1 MLAMLRGIVFEGVSR
16 RTFYGWIILPV
27 GAIAMFGTG
36 PGQSHLIGLF
46 FDPISRDLGLSRT
59 SIAIAY
65 GGATLV
71 AAFLLPKMGALIDRF
86 GAARLL
92 WMVTLVLGAGCLL
105 FSLSFNWFCVAAG
118 FCCLRFLGQGALML
132 SSANMVS
139 HWFSRRRGFALGLMS
154 LGFPI
159 SIAVHPPLC
168 QWLIDTVGWRETW
181 VWLGVSTWVI
191 LLPPILL
198 LAYSR
203 PEEVGLTPDGASAAH
218 DNERPGKITGLTPR
232 QALRTPAF
240 YIITG
245 SLFSLSMLVTAL
257 HVENKGI
264 LMSHGLSAT
273 HAASMFT
280 ITGITAAVA
289 MPIVGRMLDRFRTE
303 RMLAGGLLVMAA
315 SLISVT
321 LVGGMQS
328 AVVYAVVF
336 GINNGVTMTYF
347 TFLWPRFFGRKHL
360 GSIQGMGQMVGVIGA
375 SLGPLPLAIAVDH
388 SGSYD
393 ATLRGLAILP
403 VLLAVVALFL
413 RDVPYNNRA

>member
-1 MLAMLRGIVFEGVSR
+1 
-16 RTFYGWIILPV
+16 
-27 GAIAMFGTG
+27 
-36 PGQSHLIGLF
+36 
-46 FDPISRDLGLSRT
+46 
-59 SIAIAY
+59 
-65 GGATLV
+65 
-71 AAFLLPKMGALIDRF
+71 
-86 GAARLL
+86 
-92 WMVTLVLGAGCLL
+92 
-105 FSLSFNWFCVAAG
+105 
-118 FCCLRFLGQGALML
+118 
-132 SSANMVS
+132 
-139 HWFSRRRGFALGLMS
+139 MS

-218 DNERPGKITGLTPR
+218 DNERPAEITGLTPQ

-280 ITGITAAVA
+280 ITGITAAIA

-315 SLISVT
+315 SLITVT
-321 LVGGMQS
+321 LVGGMKS
-328 AVVYAVVF
+328 AVIYAVVF

-403 VLLAVVALFL
+403 VLLAMVALFL
-413 RDVPYNNRA
+413 RDVPYNKGA